1 MLERLL
7 KAKQIFGKHH
17 CVFFRVHTS
26 PWVSG
31 GMRMGMVMW
40 KEQFLC
46 SCFWRLLL
54 LPRWCTNEAKNRD
67 IDNYS
72 ANSISNPCRT
82 GPFGCC
88 INNIRSKR
96 LFCSLVPIPPKILA
110 LLCPILITI
119 FHIPMNMAQGPVN
132 IGKPGC
138 LCFKHYCL
146 LVFTCPQL
154 ILRLESHLS
163 TLHQNLSPGHR
174 ENAQLRHT

>member
-1 MLERLL
+1 MGIG
-7 KAKQIFGKHH
+7 KAIQVDAGTVAESEADIRKTSLHFFG
-17 CVFFRVHTS
+17 VHTS

-54 LPRWCTNEAKNRD
+54 LPRWCTNEAKNQD

-72 ANSISNPCRT
+72 ANSISNSCRT

-110 LLCPILITI
+110 
-119 FHIPMNMAQGPVN
+119 
-132 IGKPGC
+132 
-138 LCFKHYCL
+138 
-146 LVFTCPQL
+146 
-154 ILRLESHLS
+154 
-163 TLHQNLSPGHR
+163 
-174 ENAQLRHT
+174 